1 MSISPPSSWR
11 DSSPGFK
18 ITSDGPEAVSR
29 TLDMA
34 IQNKMDKE
42 ENTAGAFGY
51 EYGAPQK
58 SASEKFNGRFAG
70 DELIGGINGEF
81 GRVTNDPNLPN
92 NQENLKRWAMQWS
105 SGPFGLGGP
114 PLPAGM
120 PPEGAA

>member
-1 MSISPPSSWR
+1 MSISPPSSWQ

-18 ITSDGPEAVSR
+18 ITSDGPESVAR

-34 IQNKMDKE
+34 IQNKMDKD
-42 ENTAGAFGY
+42 ENTSGAFGY

-58 SASEKFNGRFAG
+58 NSGEEFRSRFAG

-81 GRVTNDPNLPN
+81 GRTTNDPSLVN

-105 SGPFGLGGP
+105 SGPFSLGGP
-114 PLPAGM
+114 PPPAGM

>member
-11 DSSPGFK
+11 DSSPGYK
-18 ITSDGPEAVSR
+18 ITSDGPDAIARV
-29 TLDMA
+29 LDSA
-34 IQNKMDKE
+34 IENKRAKDE
-42 ENTAGAFGY
+42 TTVGAFGY

-58 SASEKFNGRFAG
+58 NSSGEYVSRFAG

-81 GRVTNDPNLPN
+81 GRITNDPNLVN

-105 SGPFGLGGP
+105 SGPFGMGGP
-114 PLPAGM
+114 M